1 MTEQDYKK
9 FGALM
14 VQMGEVSVGT
24 EEMKRPS
31 PQKIKTYFAFLKDL
45 NFEIIQ
51 NNANKHFCKNKWF
64 PAICELRDE
73 SDKKTETEAIEA
85 FETISNFLDA
95 YYAPEFGRLTTEII
109 EDKLKALNKTE
120 LIPVLHKWGMEIYSR
135 TNITATRAQ
144 FIKTFQANKE
154 INNRLLEEKKDDFIQ
169 IGEFKNGKSNF

>member
-64 PAICELRDE
+64 PAISELRN
-73 SDKKTETEAIEA
+73 ETNEDIEIEA
-85 FETISNFLDA
+85 
-95 YYAPEFGRLTTEII
+95 
-109 EDKLKALNKTE
+109 LKAFDIIKDLMYNFYCPELGAAGRQSMILQLESNGNKN
-120 LIPVLHKWGMEIYSR
+120 LVPLLDKWGMEI
-135 TNITATRAQ
+135 ATGNVQVARAQ
-144 FIKTFQANKE
+144 FLKSYKASIIDT
-154 INNRLLEEKKDDFIQ
+154 NRLLEKKDDFIQ